1 MSLINQMLKDLDA
14 RHSGTVN
21 PMFAAP
27 QGITLTAHKQSGRMP
42 LARLAAWT
50 AGVALL
56 AGTCLYAAR
65 WLDSRSARLA
75 SFDDVT
81 QEHIRDV
88 PSVAA
93 VQANLKEPSPQLKV
107 EEPILAEQEHKED
120 EPAKPATRTPVASPS
135 PTPEAAVEPRSIKTI
150 TPRQKADR
158 LFAQAEHALAEQQ
171 GQKAEVLLRQA
182 LFEYP
187 QHLNAR
193 TRLAALLVEKQNDAA
208 AERLLAQGLAGGNFR
223 LELAKPYA
231 QLLAA
236 RDALDEAL
244 NTLERVAGQGST
256 DAEWH
261 ALRAAIL
268 YRLER
273 HAESA
278 DAYQLALQ
286 QRPAEALWWTG
297 LAIAREHNLQPREA
311 LHAYRRAAGLQLTS
325 AVRDYVNQRI
335 NALQTTDG
343 L

>member
-14 RHSGTVN
+14 RRGSAVN
-21 PMFAAP
+21 AALAAP
-27 QGITLTAHKQSGRMP
+27 QGITVTAHAQSVRLP
-42 LARLAAWT
+42 SARLAAWAT
-50 AGVALL
+50 GIVLFAGVGFYAMHWWESEP
-56 AGTCLYAAR
+56 AGTGTFEAVAGAQIPDGR
-65 WLDSRSARLA
+65 ASATAQMTLEA
-75 SFDDVT
+75 
-81 QEHIRDV
+81 
-88 PSVAA
+88 
-93 VQANLKEPSPQLKV
+93 PSPQPV
-107 EEPILAEQEHKED
+107 IEELSPAEPEHEDDRIVQSATLA
-120 EPAKPATRTPVASPS
+120 PAAAPS
-135 PTPEAAVEPRSIKTI
+135 PAPEAVVEPRPIKTI

-158 LFAQAEHALAEQQ
+158 LFAQAERALAAQQ
-171 GQKAEVLLRQA
+171 GQKGEVLLRQA

-187 QHLNAR
+187 RHLSAR
-193 TRLAALLVEKQNDAA
+193 TRLAALLVGRRNDAA

-223 LELAKPYA
+223 LELVKPYA

-244 NTLERVAGQGST
+244 NTLERVAGQGSA

-268 YRLER
+268 YRMDR
-273 HAESA
+273 HSESA

-325 AVRDYVNQRI
+325 AVRDYVNQRVK
-335 NALQTTDG
+335 ALQTTDG

>member
-1 MSLINQMLKDLDA
+1 MSLINQMLRDLDA
-14 RHSGTVN
+14 RRGGAVN
-21 PMFAAP
+21 AAFAAP
-27 QGITLTAHKQSGRMP
+27 QGITLTTYKQSARMP

-56 AGTCLYAAR
+56 AGTCFYAAR
-65 WLDSRSARLA
+65 WLESGTSRLA
-75 SFDDVT
+75 SFDVGT
-81 QEHIRDV
+81 QEHIREV
-88 PSVAA
+88 ASVAT
-93 VQANLKEPSPQLKV
+93 VQANFEEPSPQLTV
-107 EEPILAEQEHKED
+107 EEPIRAEKEYKD
-120 EPAKPATRTPVASPS
+120 DAPAKPATLTPVASS
-135 PTPEAAVEPRSIKTI
+135 SQAPEAVVEPRSIKTI

-158 LFAQAEHALAEQQ
+158 LFAQAEDALGVQQ

-182 LFEYP
+182 LFEHP

-193 TRLAALLVEKQNDAA
+193 TRLAALLVENQNDAA
-208 AERLLAQGLAGGNFR
+208 AERLLAQGLAGGNFG
-223 LELAKPYA
+223 LELIKPYA

-244 NTLERVAGQGST
+244 NMLERVAGQGST

-273 HAESA
+273 HEESA
-278 DAYQLALQ
+278 EAYQHALQ